1 MTELGESPAALH
13 LRLRATIGAV
23 AIRGESDDPLYIA
36 QLRAG
41 PVKPTDHP
49 KTQADM
55 AGFYGVDCP
64 ACTRPIFLGPYSQ
77 TISDVTLPLS
87 EGPIRCP
94 YCDDRTIYGQD
105 RLVYYERLT
114 EQELFD
120 RNGCGSASFV
130 AGLGCLRD
138 LRRFVDWFC
147 DMVKNPPIT

>member
-13 LRLRATIGAV
+13 LRLRWG
-23 AIRGESDDPLYIA
+23 
-36 QLRAG
+36 
-41 PVKPTDHP
+41 
-49 KTQADM
+49 DM

-77 TISDVTLPLS
+77 TIPDVTLPLS

-120 RNGCGSASFV
+120 R
-130 AGLGCLRD
+130 
-138 LRRFVDWFC
+138 
-147 DMVKNPPIT
+147 KT